1 MTAMEAITLVVTA
14 LVVPYVVALVRN
26 KAITGNKARWLAVGV
41 SALAGVV
48 AAFVGGIPMTPSAW
62 ITCIMAAIGA
72 MQTAYTLFKS
82 VGITSKWLDALMA
95 LRKDED
101 NPAIV
106 AKNQSTKD
114 ISDEIKP
121 GGTDA

>member
-1 MTAMEAITLVVTA
+1 MTIMEAIALVVTA
-14 LVVPYVVALVRN
+14 LVVPYVVALIRN
-26 KAITGNKARWLAVGV
+26 EAITGSRARWLAIGV
-41 SALAGVV
+41 SVLAGIVV
-48 AAFVGGIPMTPSAW
+48 GFVGGIPATPGAW

-72 MQTAYTLFKS
+72 VQAAYTLFKS
-82 VGITSKWLDALMA
+82 VGVTSRWLDALMA

-101 NPAIV
+101 TPAIV

-121 GGTDA
+121 GGAD

>member
-1 MTAMEAITLVVTA
+1 MTIMEAIAFIVTA
-14 LVVPYVVALVRN
+14 VAVPYVVALIRGGG
-26 KAITGNKARWLAVGV
+26 ITGSKARWLAIGV
-41 SALAGVV
+41 SVLAGIVV
-48 AAFVGGIPMTPSAW
+48 GFVGGIPATPSAW
-62 ITCIMAAIGA
+62 ITCVMAAIGA
-72 MQTAYTLFKS
+72 VQAAYTLFRS
-82 VGITSKWLDALMA
+82 VGVTSKWLEALMA

-101 NPAIV
+101 DPVIV

>member
-1 MTAMEAITLVVTA
+1 MTIMEAVAFIVTA
-14 LVVPYVVALVRN
+14 LVVPYVVALIRGGG
-26 KAITGNKARWLAVGV
+26 ITGSKARWLAIGASV
-41 SALAGVV
+41 LAGFAVG
-48 AAFVGGIPMTPSAW
+48 FVGGIPATPGAW

-72 MQTAYTLFKS
+72 VQAAYTLFKS
-82 VGITSKWLDALMA
+82 VGITNRWLDALMA

-101 NPAIV
+101 TPAIV

-121 GGTDA
+121 GGTD